1 MINAL
6 GYYAAILITAVK
18 IVIVDVPG
26 YQALKSLMDFSLRSV
41 LYNFYCHN

>member
-18 IVIVDVPG
+18 SVIVDVPG
-26 YQALKSLMDFSLRSV
+26 YQALKSLMDFSLGPV
-41 LYNFYCHN
+41 PYNFYCHN